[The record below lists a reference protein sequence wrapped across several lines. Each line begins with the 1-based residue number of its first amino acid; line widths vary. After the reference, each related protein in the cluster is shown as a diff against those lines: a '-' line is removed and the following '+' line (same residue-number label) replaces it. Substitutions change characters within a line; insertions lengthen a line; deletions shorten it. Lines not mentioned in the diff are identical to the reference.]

1 MNEIVNFGDG
11 KTVKVA
17 LIQGETGN
25 GIDRIEKTKTDVLTD
40 TYTIYYTNGQTTTF
54 DVENGKGIVS
64 IVKTDTQGL
73 IDTYTITF
81 NDNTTQ
87 TYTVTNGKSIVSI
100 IKTATQGATDTYTI
114 NFNDG
119 TTQTYTVTNGNDIES
134 IEKTSTSGLLDTY
147 TITLTDGTTHTFTVA
162 NGMNASNVNNLADI
176 EPALIATKD
185 YAVNEHLIYN
195 EEYYIVTQ
203 PIQTGDAMVVDTNI
217 ERRKVGDEI
226 SFIANIRVENSILYL
241 PRTGVNVRD
250 GTLNINMF
258 N

>member
-25 GIDRIEKTKTDVLTD
+25 GIDRVEKTNTDVLTD
-40 TYTIYYTNGQTTTF
+40 TYTIYYTNGETTTF

-64 IVKTDTQGL
+64 IVKT
-73 IDTYTITF
+73 
-81 NDNTTQ
+81 
-87 TYTVTNGKSIVSI
+87 
-100 IKTATQGATDTYTI
+100 ATQGATDTYTI
-114 NFNDG
+114 TFNDG

-134 IEKTSTSGLLDTY
+134 VEKTSTSGLLDTY
-147 TITLTDGTTHTFTVA
+147 TITLTDGTTHTFTVT

-203 PIQTGDAMVVDTNI
+203 PIQTGDAIVVDTNI

-241 PRTGVNVRD
+241 PRTGVNVRN

>member
-11 KTVKVA
+11 KTVKVI
-17 LIQGETGN
+17 LLKGETGN
-25 GIDRIEKTKTDVLTD
+25 GIDRIEKTNTDVLTD
-40 TYTIYYTNGQTTTF
+40 TYTVYYTDGQTWSF
-54 DVENGKGIVS
+54 DVENGKGIAN
-64 IVKTDTQGL
+64 IVKT
-73 IDTYTITF
+73 
-81 NDNTTQ
+81 
-87 TYTVTNGKSIVSI
+87 S
-100 IKTATQGATDTYTI
+100 TQGATDTYTI

-119 TTQTYTVTNGNDIES
+119 TTQTYTVTNGNDIQS
-134 IEKTSTSGLLDTY
+134 VEKTSTSGLLDTY

-185 YAVNEHLIYN
+185 YAVNEHLIYD

-203 PIQTGDAMVVDTNI
+203 PIQTGDAMVVNTNI

>member
-1 MNEIVNFGDG
+1 MNEIVNFGYG

-25 GIDRIEKTKTDVLTD
+25 GIDRIVKTNTDVLTD
-40 TYTIYYTNGQTTTF
+40 TYTIYYTNGQSTTF

-64 IVKTDTQGL
+64 IVKT
-73 IDTYTITF
+73 
-81 NDNTTQ
+81 
-87 TYTVTNGKSIVSI
+87 
-100 IKTATQGATDTYTI
+100 ATQGATDTYTI
-114 NFNDG
+114 TFNDG

-147 TITLTDGTTHTFTVA
+147 TITLTDGTTHTFTVT

-185 YAVNEHLIYN
+185 YAVNEHLIYD

-226 SFIANIRVENSILYL
+226 SFIANIRVDNSILYL